1 MKAWYDVKTKAEQ
14 VNRTL
19 FQKLQVRFLVI
30 IINLLCE
37 YLYINLYIP
46 TEWLTRYFPTDI
58 LKAFIEIWLSNSIC
72 KLGKRCHQFQ

>member
-46 TEWLTRYFPTDI
+46 TVWLTRYFQANI
-58 LKAFIEIWLSNSIC
+58 LKPL
-72 KLGKRCHQFQ
+72 